1 MLYVEKPGLQAS
13 ENIFTTRGMLCF
25 MIPLSLDRVVSAIF
39 NYFVSSF
46 TSYVIDSH
54 LLNKEKD
61 IIKMTY
67 SDGLH

>member
-1 MLYVEKPGLQAS
+1 MEKPGLQAG
-13 ENIFTTRGMLCF
+13 ENIFTTRGVLCF
-25 MIPLSLDRVVSAIF
+25 MIPLGLDRVESAIF

-46 TSYVIDSH
+46 TSYMIDSH
-54 LLNKEKD
+54 LLKKEKV